1 MFVCIWLFS
10 SRYTIWHILS
20 KITKDNGVLFS
31 VPGSP
36 PNITSPGDL
45 ALKQNFIH
53 HPKSQI
59 FQTDDILEL
68 VWCSTY
74 IICINEQRLE
84 SLKPILWHK
93 FQKCLW
99 GVNWSSSAPG
109 PVPSCSVVEQLTS
122 CDRIQAVVHTLRLW
136 WLSSPSIIILWWER
150 WEWFHPPGEATDKTG
165 LCERCRQEL
174 QNNRKPSRWKSQ
186 PQKVLCFCRNFYSL
200 SSQYPC
206 SF

>member
-1 MFVCIWLFS
+1 MFVWLFS
-10 SRYTIWHILS
+10 FRYTIWHILS
-20 KITKDNGVLFS
+20 KITKDNGVFFS
-31 VPGSP
+31 VLTRKSAKHNIPGGLGSEAKFHPSP
-36 PNITSPGDL
+36 KKSNISNRWYLRASLMFNLHHMYQWAAPRK
-45 ALKQNFIH
+45 LKNLYC
-53 HPKSQI
+53 
-59 FQTDDILEL
+59 DIDFK
-68 VWCSTY
+68 
-74 IICINEQRLE
+74 N
-84 SLKPILWHK
+84 
-93 FQKCLW
+93 
-99 GVNWSSSAPG
+99 VNWSSAAPG

-150 WEWFHPPGEATDKTG
+150 WEWFHPPGEATDKIG